1 MLESVYWF
9 QLLTVFVI
17 TDYNGQ
23 LHDGLIYESKSDIP
37 FLAKAMFGSQI
48 KGKYVNILSWQAVY
62 YMQCNDGKY
71 IELAEL
77 PSKTQAIALSRAIEG
92 SSHQPYGDNS
102 NEKIMNDDYTIE
114 SFTYNGKSSVNVE
127 DLPFHDG
134 VKAGMEDWSQPA
146 K

>member
-1 MLESVYWF
+1 MAQVMYG
-9 QLLTVFVI
+9 
-17 TDYNGQ
+17 N
-23 LHDGLIYESKSDIP
+23 K
-37 FLAKAMFGSQI
+37 I

-62 YMQCNDGKY
+62 CMQCNDGKY
-71 IELAEL
+71 IKLEDL
-77 PSKTQAIALSRAIEG
+77 PTKAQAIALSRAIEG

-102 NEKIMNDDYTIE
+102 NEKVLNDDYTVE
-114 SFTYNGKSSVNVE
+114 SFVYNGKPSVNIN